1 MKKKIYISLPIAIA
15 EDTVYKRYLQA
26 ICELGVHKELKD
38 YEIVG
43 PVNIS
48 QFGPDGIKEQRNH
61 NYSWYIGQDIERL
74 LECDAIYMSHGWC
87 TSKGCNA
94 ELAVAKVYNI
104 PVYYAED
111 LKTLNLLN
119 K

>member
-1 MKKKIYISLPIAIA
+1 M
-15 EDTVYKRYLQA
+15 
-26 ICELGVHKELKD
+26 
-38 YEIVG
+38 
-43 PVNIS
+43 
-48 QFGPDGIKEQRNH
+48 
-61 NYSWYIGQDIERL
+61 GQDIERL
-74 LECDAIYMSHGWC
+74 LECDAIYMSRGWC